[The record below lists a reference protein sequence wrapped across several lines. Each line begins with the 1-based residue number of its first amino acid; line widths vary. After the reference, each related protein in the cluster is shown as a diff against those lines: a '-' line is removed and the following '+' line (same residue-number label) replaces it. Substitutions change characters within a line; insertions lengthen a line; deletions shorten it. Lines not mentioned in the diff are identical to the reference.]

1 MTFKAF
7 DYYCMTCNRAIPNED
22 VIFTPLRYDE
32 PSSIECYCGSGDL
45 HEIDINDLIY
55 ETDYTFV
62 SIENNLE
69 IVL

>member
-22 VIFTPLRYDE
+22 VIFTPFRHDE
-32 PSSIECYCGSGDL
+32 PSSLECCCGSGDL

-55 ETDYTFV
+55 ERDHTFV
-62 SIENNLE
+62 LIQDKLE
-69 IVL
+69 VVL